1 MASSLFSFKTLPA
14 ACRPSTAPA
23 RGSLLPLPRT
33 LVVNTGEML
42 ELATRGYYVATVH
55 RVQSSAVDE
64 RFSIPYF
71 VNARL
76 DAELGALPLD
86 EAALSGIAG
95 GHEGE
100 VEAGTRIFSVYGE
113 NAFKGLARSHVDVAW
128 RHWPGYAGRVGL
140 SKKMD

>member
-1 MASSLFSFKTLPA
+1 
-14 ACRPSTAPA
+14 
-23 RGSLLPLPRT
+23 
-33 LVVNTGEML
+33 ML

-55 RVQSSAVDE
+55 RVQSSAAGE

-71 VNARL
+71 FNPRL

-86 EAALSGIAG
+86 EASLSGVAG

-100 VEAGTRIFSVYGE
+100 VEAGNRIFSVYGE
-113 NAFKGLARSHVDVAW
+113 NAFKGLARSHVDVSW

-140 SKKMD
+140 PRGVE